1 MRITSGMMTS
11 KYTRQLSSLEST
23 LNDSTT
29 KVTSGSALSKFSDDT
44 TASVRAYKIR
54 NTLSKVSS
62 YQSNIDYA
70 DTYLTD
76 AESALNNLED
86 IYQYAMEKIVQAQN
100 TTQSADEK
108 STIAL
113 ELRSLQQEMLATLN
127 TSVSGSYLFG
137 GTTVE
142 TEPFTLDADGH
153 LVYNSM
159 NGTFTLNDLDAA
171 DTLASADSSGTL
183 TSSDNAVASL
193 SGDSRYLNI
202 GLNLQFDST
211 TSKLVKSTAFGYTVQ
226 GINIVGYGTTG
237 ATVTINGTSTDV
249 SNNLYDLLGQI
260 ADALEASDYS
270 YDTVD
275 TLYAQFQTASSGISQ
290 SLTTV
295 GSKQNYLD
303 FMTDRYTTQKL
314 NLEDKQ
320 SNIEDVDLASAIID
334 YKTNE
339 VAYNAALQMS
349 ASVLQKSIFDYMS

>member
-29 KVTSGSALSKFSDDT
+29 KVTSGSALTKFSDDT

-54 NTLSKVSS
+54 STLSKVDS
-62 YQSNIDYA
+62 YQSNINHA

-76 AESALNNLED
+76 AEAALNNMED
-86 IYQYAMEKIVQAQN
+86 IYQYSMEKIVQGQN
-100 TTQSADEK
+100 ITQSADER

-113 ELRSLQQEMLATLN
+113 ELRSLQGEMLATLN

-137 GTTVE
+137 GTNVE
-142 TEPFTLDADGH
+142 AEPFTLDADGH
-153 LVYNSM
+153 LVYNSL
-159 NGTFTLNDLDAA
+159 NGTFILNDLDAS
-171 DTLASADSSGTL
+171 DTLATADSSGTL
-183 TSSDNAVASL
+183 TSGDNAVASL
-193 SGDSRYLNI
+193 SSDSRYLNL

-211 TSKLVKSTAFGYTVQ
+211 SELVKSTAFGYTVQ
-226 GINIVGYGTTG
+226 GINVVGYGTTG
-237 ATVTINGTSTDV
+237 ASVTINGTSTDV
-249 SNNLYDLLGQI
+249 PGNLYDLLGLI
-260 ADALEASDYS
+260 ADAFEASDYS

-290 SLTTV
+290 NLTTV
-295 GSKQNYLD
+295 GSKQNYLE

-320 SNIEDVDLASAIID
+320 SQIEDVDLASAIID

>member
-1 MRITSGMMTS
+1 MRITSSMMTS
-11 KYTRQLSSLEST
+11 KYTRQLSSLESS
-23 LNDSTT
+23 LNDSTN
-29 KVTSGSALSKFSDDT
+29 KVTTGSALTKFSDDT

-54 NTLSKVSS
+54 STLSKVDS
-62 YQSNIDYA
+62 YQSNIAHA

-76 AESALNNLED
+76 AEAALNNLED
-86 IYQYAMEKIVQAQN
+86 IYQYAMQKILEGQN
-100 TTQSADEK
+100 ITESPDERK
-108 STIAL
+108 IIAT
-113 ELRSLQQEMLATLN
+113 ELRSLQDELLSTLN
-127 TSVSGSYLFG
+127 TSVSGTYLFG
-137 GTTVE
+137 GTNVE

-159 NGTFTLNDLDAA
+159 RGTFTLNDLDAA

-183 TSSDNAVASL
+183 TSGDNAVASL
-193 SGDSRYLNI
+193 SNDSRYLNL
-202 GLNLQFDST
+202 GLNLQFDAS
-211 TSKLVKSTAFGYTVQ
+211 SELVKSTAFGYTIQ

-237 ATVTINGTSTDV
+237 STVTINGTSTDV
-249 SNNLYDLLGQI
+249 PNNLYDLLGLI
-260 ADALEASDYS
+260 ADSFEASDYA

-295 GSKQNYLD
+295 GAKKNYLE

-320 SNIEDVDLASAIID
+320 SQIEDVDLASAIID